1 VTGHIDVALEAET
14 RPGQEGRAMCQPRA
28 ARRGLL
34 GAAELLVLAVA
45 LAAAA
50 PAPPADQASPKVVKL
65 RFENDRVRVLET
77 ISHPGDREQMH
88 SHPANVV
95 LVLTGGKLRITGA
108 DGKTSDVELKTGDTV
123 WRTPVTHAAENVGS
137 TQLHAIIVEL
147 RQ

>member
-1 VTGHIDVALEAET
+1 
-14 RPGQEGRAMCQPRA
+14 MCQPRA
-28 ARRGLL
+28 GRRRLL

-50 PAPPADQASPKVVKL
+50 PAPPADQASPEVVKL

-77 ISHPGDREQMH
+77 TSNPGDREQMH

-95 LVLTGGKLRITGA
+95 LVLSGGKLRITGA
-108 DGKTSDVELKTGDTV
+108 DGKTGDVEFKTGDTL
-123 WRTPVTHAAENVGS
+123 WRAPVTHAAENVGS
-137 TQLHAIIVEL
+137 TRLHAIIVEL

>member
-1 VTGHIDVALEAET
+1 
-14 RPGQEGRAMCQPRA
+14 MFQPRA
-28 ARRGLL
+28 MRRRLL
-34 GAAELLVLAVA
+34 AAAELLVLAVA

-77 ISHPGDREQMH
+77 ISNPGDREQLH

-95 LVLTGGKLRITGA
+95 LVLAGGKLRLTGA
-108 DGKTSDVELKTGDTV
+108 DGKTADVDFKAGDTL
-123 WRTPVTHAAENVGS
+123 WRAPVTHAAENVGS

-147 RQ
+147 RR

>member
-1 VTGHIDVALEAET
+1 MI
-14 RPGQEGRAMCQPRA
+14 QPRA
-28 ARRGLL
+28 GRRKLL
-34 GAAELLVLAVA
+34 AAAELVVIAVV

-77 ISHPGDREQMH
+77 ISNPGDQEQLH

-95 LVLTGGKLRITGA
+95 LVLAGGKLRLTGA
-108 DGKTSDVELKTGDTV
+108 DGKTGDVEFNAGDAL
-123 WRTPVTHAAENVGS
+123 WRAPVTHAAGNVGS
-137 TQLHAIIVEL
+137 TQLHAIIVAL